1 MNQLAIPIF
10 PDGSLASSVI
20 TTVWVGVFVV
30 CLLNLRFGWV
40 LSGLVVPG
48 YLVPLLI
55 AKPLSALVVL
65 TEASLTYFIFWLVSE
80 KLAAP
85 NRWSSFFGRDRFMG
99 LILVS
104 VAVRLVLDGWLL
116 PVAANVLTDRYG
128 WELDWQHNLHSFGLI
143 VVALL
148 ANQIWKPGYL
158 RGMTHALVMIGAT
171 FIIVRY
177 GLMEFTNFRI
187 GAVVYLYEDFASSV
201 FASPKA
207 YIILISTCLIASR
220 MNLRYGWDFSGIL
233 IPALLALQW
242 YQPWKILTSFVEALI
257 IYLLAIWLLSSRFFA
272 NATVEGGSKILLFFN
287 ISFAYKL
294 ALGHGLA
301 WAGIEHRITDYYGFG
316 YLLPTLIAIKAHD
329 KAIWT
334 RLTRATLQVSF
345 LGAVVGSL
353 AGFALTLL
361 IPADSTRAAA
371 SGELGQPQTTAARF
385 VAESVGAARIAT
397 ARDEWPTIAP
407 AAAPSFRSAIEMI
420 DGGRADAEVNALLRE
435 AGYRLHP
442 LADELLAVRGEKG
455 GAAFIFNPRS
465 KRSLAL
471 TLPEPADSP
480 GLGLAA
486 LSLFEGQD
494 ARWLVIGGTSRPLV
508 DGVGTSSPADEFVEA
523 LSLPRLEIVG
533 EPIAHPTLHIAG
545 ATGRQLDF
553 AQLREVSPDLRF
565 TFVVSPRGDVSQ
577 IRLPPVAVRQLLER
591 PLQSR
596 SGTTT
601 LPDDEPLSTAALA
614 FLRFDLID
622 PLIDRGRSWSS
633 AGRTVAAAVGLNLT
647 AATTVDGKTILT
659 LRRPGRFD
667 ELYLL
672 RPGATGPVLL
682 VNAGEGLGPIA
693 ASLFSTFNARAVLV
707 APLGSRRA
715 APDSLQALLTQ
726 AAQPAEGGLTIQLR
740 SRRWAANSQ
749 DGSAM
754 VVAVDRLE
762 PSPGLGERLVE
773 VLRKA
778 GHDARL
784 ANRDAM
790 NAGLEI
796 GRDPQFRYLQQ
807 ARGGRVAIVWIAAPE
822 GLAR

>member
-1 MNQLAIPIF
+1 MNQFAIPIF

-272 NATVEGGSKILLFFN
+272 NATVEGGRKILLFFN
-287 ISFAYKL
+287 ISFFFILNTTERAFPLTEKL
-294 ALGHGLA
+294 
-301 WAGIEHRITDYYGFG
+301 
-316 YLLPTLIAIKAHD
+316 
-329 KAIWT
+329 
-334 RLTRATLQVSF
+334 VS
-345 LGAVVGSL
+345 
-353 AGFALTLL
+353 
-361 IPADSTRAAA
+361 
-371 SGELGQPQTTAARF
+371 
-385 VAESVGAARIAT
+385 
-397 ARDEWPTIAP
+397 
-407 AAAPSFRSAIEMI
+407 
-420 DGGRADAEVNALLRE
+420 
-435 AGYRLHP
+435 
-442 LADELLAVRGEKG
+442 
-455 GAAFIFNPRS
+455 
-465 KRSLAL
+465 
-471 TLPEPADSP
+471 
-480 GLGLAA
+480 
-486 LSLFEGQD
+486 
-494 ARWLVIGGTSRPLV
+494 
-508 DGVGTSSPADEFVEA
+508 
-523 LSLPRLEIVG
+523 
-533 EPIAHPTLHIAG
+533 
-545 ATGRQLDF
+545 
-553 AQLREVSPDLRF
+553 
-565 TFVVSPRGDVSQ
+565 
-577 IRLPPVAVRQLLER
+577 
-591 PLQSR
+591 
-596 SGTTT
+596 
-601 LPDDEPLSTAALA
+601 
-614 FLRFDLID
+614 
-622 PLIDRGRSWSS
+622 
-633 AGRTVAAAVGLNLT
+633 
-647 AATTVDGKTILT
+647 
-659 LRRPGRFD
+659 
-667 ELYLL
+667 
-672 RPGATGPVLL
+672 
-682 VNAGEGLGPIA
+682 
-693 ASLFSTFNARAVLV
+693 
-707 APLGSRRA
+707 
-715 APDSLQALLTQ
+715 
-726 AAQPAEGGLTIQLR
+726 
-740 SRRWAANSQ
+740 
-749 DGSAM
+749 
-754 VVAVDRLE
+754 
-762 PSPGLGERLVE
+762 
-773 VLRKA
+773 
-778 GHDARL
+778 
-784 ANRDAM
+784 
-790 NAGLEI
+790 
-796 GRDPQFRYLQQ
+796 
-807 ARGGRVAIVWIAAPE
+807 
-822 GLAR
+822 